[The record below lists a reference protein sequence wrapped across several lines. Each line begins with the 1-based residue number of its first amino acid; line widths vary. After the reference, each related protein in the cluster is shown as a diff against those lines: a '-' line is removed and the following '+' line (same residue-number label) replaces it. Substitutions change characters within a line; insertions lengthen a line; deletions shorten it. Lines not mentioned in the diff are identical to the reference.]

1 MNQSKRIFMA
11 VMVMLLLV
19 VTPAAAQNI
28 RQNFEW
34 IVAKRITV
42 NTSGIAVT
50 GGDVVVTAGV
60 TAADMT
66 ASDLVAA
73 ADVTASDDI
82 TITDDLTVGGD
93 VILTAPVRASLSATQ
108 TLTPITS
115 NVPISSSAA
124 AGILPVCAAGKI
136 FHIHNVGAQSII
148 ITDSGTS
155 KIASTFTMGNSDSIT
170 LLGVG
175 SNCVELAR
183 ANN

>member
-1 MNQSKRIFMA
+1 MTSKRILIA
-11 VMVMLLLV
+11 ALILLILV
-19 VTPAAAQNI
+19 VTPAAAQGVQQRFN
-28 RQNFEW
+28 W
-34 IVAKRITV
+34 IVARRVTV
-42 NTSGIAVT
+42 QT
-50 GGDVVVTAGV
+50 GGVQVLAGDVAVVAGV
-60 TAADMT
+60 T
-66 ASDLVAA
+66 A

-82 TITDDLTVGGD
+82 AASDDITATDDLIAGGN
-93 VILTAPVRASLSATQ
+93 VIYTPPVRASLSATQ

-124 AGILPVCAAGKI
+124 AGILPVCAPGGI
-136 FHIHNVGAQSII
+136 FHIHNVGTQSII

>member
-1 MNQSKRIFMA
+1 MTSKRIFMA
-11 VMVMLLLV
+11 VFILLILV
-19 VTPAAAQNI
+19 VTPAAAQGVQARFN
-28 RQNFEW
+28 W
-34 IVAKRITV
+34 LLAKRITV
-42 NTSGIAVT
+42 ETGGIQVT
-50 GGDVVVTAGV
+50 AGDVVVTAGV
-60 TAADMT
+60 TAADVT
-66 ASDLVAA
+66 ASDDIV
-73 ADVTASDDI
+73 ASDDI

-93 VILTAPVRASLSATQ
+93 VIITPPVRASLSATQ

-124 AGILPVCAAGKI
+124 AGILPACAAGKI

-155 KIASTFTMGNSDSIT
+155 KINGTYTMGNSDSIT

-183 ANN
+183 SNN